1 MYHRTNVPFEK
12 VDYMNNVTINQQA
25 RLSEHFTLAELCKT
39 SVKTADGNIPS
50 RKRIRCDA
58 LQAFQI
64 ICTFAYSF
72 INMQLYE
79 LQRSKYPL

>member
-1 MYHRTNVPFEK
+1 MTTH
-12 VDYMNNVTINQQA
+12 Q
-25 RLSEHFTLAELCKT
+25 KT
-39 SVKTADGNIPS
+39 PEGQGVVLGVMFGG
-50 RKRIRCDA
+50 KRIRSDA
-58 LQAFQI
+58 LRAFQI